1 MDRLRGKDYI
11 IQPITHEGGQGLI
24 KDLFNAPV
32 QVCQFHMIAIV
43 MRKLRKKHQS
53 QASKKLKIIAKILLE
68 SSKMNFIFENHA
80 EIKIERTKIDLRDYL
95 SILST
100 N

>member
-1 MDRLRGKDYI
+1 
-11 IQPITHEGGQGLI
+11 
-24 KDLFNAPV
+24 
-32 QVCQFHMIAIV
+32 MIAIV

-53 QASKKLKIIAKILLE
+53 QAGKELKIIAKTLLE

-80 EIKIERTKIDLRDYL
+80 EIKIERTKIDLRAYL